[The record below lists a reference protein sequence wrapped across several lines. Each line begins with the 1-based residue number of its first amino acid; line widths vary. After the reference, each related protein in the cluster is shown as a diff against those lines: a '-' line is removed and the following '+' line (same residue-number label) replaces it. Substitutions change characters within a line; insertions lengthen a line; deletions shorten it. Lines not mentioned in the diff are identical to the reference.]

1 MSEDGDQDD
10 ERFRRVIMDMIT
22 EAMKSGKFP
31 GEGNFSIT
39 IAGGNLP
46 IDIIPPAAMSP
57 DEDDPN
63 AIQDI
68 KPHTEVHKI
77 DDRIIIAADLPGA
90 GKESTAI
97 AMEEDDIIITSLAD
111 RIRYSA
117 RIKVPPIKKETLKY
131 SIKNGLL
138 EVSASGL

>member
-1 MSEDGDQDD
+1 MSEESDQDD
-10 ERFRRVIMDMIT
+10 ERFRKMIIDMIN
-22 EAMKSGKFP
+22 EAIRTGKFP
-31 GEGNFSIT
+31 DKGNFSIT

-46 IDIIPPAAMSP
+46 IDIIPPASVNP

-63 AIQDI
+63 TIRDI

-77 DDRIIIAADLPGA
+77 DDRIVIAADLPGA
-90 GKESTAI
+90 KEESTAI
-97 AMEEDDIIITSLAD
+97 AVEEDNIIITSLAD

-117 RIKVPPIKKETLKY
+117 RIKIPPIKKETLKY

>member
-1 MSEDGDQDD
+1 MSEDGNQDD

-46 IDIIPPAAMSP
+46 IDIIPPGSMNP
-57 DEDDPN
+57 GEDDPDT
-63 AIQDI
+63 IRDI

-77 DDRIIIAADLPGA
+77 NDRIVIAADLPGA
-90 GKESTAI
+90 REESTAI
-97 AMEEDDIIITSLAD
+97 AVEEDNIIITSLAD

-117 RIKVPPIKKETLKY
+117 RIKIPPIKKETLKY